1 MRSSLL
7 LTLLFCTTVL
17 AVPLEERTTAPVVQ
31 IQNGTIVGSSSS
43 GVDNFL
49 GIPYAEPPTGTNR
62 LKPPQ
67 TITSAF
73 GTITATSN
81 PPACPQLPM
90 AVNTT
95 NIFSNLFGGLL
106 TPVLTAERDQSEDC
120 LFINVQRPAG
130 ISSDAKLPVIF
141 WIFGG
146 GFEIGAN
153 GGYDGANFVTKSVAL
168 DAPVIWVSVNYRV
181 GGFGFLAGKQLAT
194 EGSTNLGL
202 RDQRLGLEWVSEN
215 IAAFGGDP
223 TKVTLWGESAGS
235 ISVCDQ
241 TVINGGDNT
250 YKGQPLF
257 RGGIMDSGSILPA
270 EPVTAPKAQAVF
282 DAVAKNAGCNSTA
295 DVLDCLRALP
305 YEQYLAAANSMP
317 GFLSYSS
324 NNLAYLPRPDPSNN
338 FYNVSPEISFSKGAY
353 AKVPI
358 IIGDQ
363 EDEGTIFALPQ
374 ANISTNAQL
383 IEYIASWFLPGN
395 PNATEAVAG
404 FVANYPD
411 QPELGQPAG
420 SPFGTGSSNNFYPQF
435 KRLAAILGDLE
446 FTLARRN
453 YLSIVSSDVNAW
465 SYLNTYLY
473 GSSILGTFH
482 ISDLLVAFG
491 DGTLESGLDSQTVQ
505 QYYISFVNHQN
516 PNALGTAAPLIDWP
530 QYSTE
535 KPTLLNFATNGL
547 SYLPDNF
554 RAAAG
559 QYLATH
565 GASFHL

>member
-1 MRSSLL
+1 MPSASNGGQHHQHLL
-7 LTLLFCTTVL
+7 EFVRWLTHPGLDG
-17 AVPLEERTTAPVVQ
+17 RT
-31 IQNGTIVGSSSS
+31 
-43 GVDNFL
+43 
-49 GIPYAEPPTGTNR
+49 
-62 LKPPQ
+62 
-67 TITSAF
+67 
-73 GTITATSN
+73 
-81 PPACPQLPM
+81 
-90 AVNTT
+90 
-95 NIFSNLFGGLL
+95 
-106 TPVLTAERDQSEDC
+106 ERDQREDC

-168 DAPVIWVSVNYRV
+168 DVPVIWVSVNYRV
-181 GGFGFLAGKQLAT
+181 GGFGFLAGK
-194 EGSTNLGL
+194 
-202 RDQRLGLEWVSEN
+202 
-215 IAAFGGDP
+215 
-223 TKVTLWGESAGS
+223 TLWGESAGS

-374 ANISTNAQL
+374 VNISTNAQL

-547 SYLPDNF
+547 SYLPDNL